1 MINGPSSG
9 LPGSGR
15 PKLRPV
21 TSASV
26 LRQFQ
31 LPRREIFLK
40 LKLPFTPVA
49 NGTADQLLMLA
60 EAVDIGGI
68 ELE

>member
-1 MINGPSSG
+1 
-9 LPGSGR
+9 
-15 PKLRPV
+15 V